1 MRSVLLLL
9 SCALLMGAGRY
20 ERNVETFSPYRRVTM
35 ENPFLILTFAPDQ
48 LGRLASVRLK
58 EKGTEL
64 TGEFKLSRYTE
75 TPLFY
80 LDSDNFHGIR
90 ELFWRRS
97 LSGISPMKE
106 EIRGKGKI
114 SFTSSGYGGSNVG
127 LNRTVTLHPEGLW
140 AVFESV
146 LVNNGKSDEKIAVW
160 LNLQGAPPA
169 VPVIPVAGKG
179 SVPQR
184 GVMNLYHRPFLFNG
198 AGGNSNLP
206 GAAEWA
212 GFTLPGRKVVWVVI
226 AHGLSRGGYYY
237 SWGNQDH
244 RAPIRTVE
252 PIFPETVV
260 KPGEQSAPLRYT
272 LAVFPGL
279 ENINALCGAKG
290 IEVVPQGGKALIRI
304 CSALPVKQAEKLTL
318 SLFDD
323 KGKNILQMTGELP
336 PGKAGTVVT
345 FEEKCAGKAVSGRI
359 QLGEMSAQIFF
370 TKDK

>member
-1 MRSVLLLL
+1 
-9 SCALLMGAGRY
+9 MGAGRY
-20 ERNVETFSPYRRVTM
+20 ERNAETFSPYRRVTM
-35 ENPFLILTFAPDQ
+35 ENSFLHLTFAPDQ
-48 LGRLASVRLK
+48 LGRLASIRLK
-58 EKGTEL
+58 EGSTEL

-80 LDSDNFHGIR
+80 IDSDNFHGIR

-106 EIRGKGKI
+106 EMIAKGKI
-114 SFTSSGYGGSNVG
+114 AFSTPGYGGSNVG

-140 AVFESV
+140 VAFESV

-169 VPVIPVAGKG
+169 VPVIPVAGQG

-184 GVMNLYHRPFLFNG
+184 GVMNLYHRSFLFNG

-252 PIFPETVV
+252 PVFPETVV
-260 KPGEQSAPLRYT
+260 KPGRKSASLRYT

-290 IEVVPQGGKALIRI
+290 IEVAARDGKAHIRI
-304 CSALPVKQAEKLTL
+304 CSALPVKQTEKLTL

-323 KGKNILQMTGELP
+323 KGKNILQMTKELP

-345 FEEKCAGKAVSGRI
+345 FEEKCSGKAVSGRI
-359 QLGEMSAQIFF
+359 RLGEMSAPIFF
-370 TKDK
+370 AKDK

>member
-1 MRSVLLLL
+1 MRALFLLL
-9 SCALLMGAGRY
+9 SCVLLMGAGRY
-20 ERNVETFSPYRRVTM
+20 ERNVETFSSYRRVTM
-35 ENPFLILTFAPDQ
+35 ENPFLLLTFAPDQ

-106 EIRGKGKI
+106 KITAKGKI
-114 SFTSSGYGGSNVG
+114 FFTTPGYGGSNVG

-140 AVFESV
+140 AEFESV
-146 LVNNGKSDEKIAVW
+146 LVNNGKSVEKIAVW

-169 VPVIPVAGKG
+169 VPVIPAAGSG

-206 GAAEWA
+206 CAAEWA
-212 GFTLPGRKVVWVVI
+212 GFTLPGRKVVWVLI

-237 SWGNQDH
+237 SWGNQDN

-252 PIFPETVV
+252 PVFSEVAV
-260 KPGEQSAPLRYT
+260 KPGEKSAPFRYT

-279 ENINALCGAKG
+279 ENINGLCGPRG
-290 IEVVPQGGKALIRI
+290 IEVVSRGEKVLVRI
-304 CSALPVKQAEKLTL
+304 CSALPVKEAQKFTL

-323 KGKNILQMTGELP
+323 KGKNILQMTEELP
-336 PGKAGTVVT
+336 PVKAGVVAA
-345 FEEKCAGKAVSGRI
+345 FEEKCFGKAVSGRVR
-359 QLGEMSAQIFF
+359 LGNVNAPLFF
-370 TKDK
+370 AKDK